1 MELTYRLSPE
11 AILREYGR
19 TGIRPMADQHL
30 IVDAVRC
37 TPEIRALY
45 EALRSSDF
53 PPLGEADRRFAGWDQ
68 PNLLRQHRDCVAIG
82 EADRYLTEDDVL
94 AYLQRSKDRED
105 VERVRFQSKVD
116 AAAAE
121 MELIEGV
128 LEIKALV
135 NALIEAGAIRQK
147 AENESAASRREVI

>member
-1 MELTYRLSPE
+1 MKLTYRLSPE
-11 AILREYGR
+11 AISREYGR
-19 TGIRPMADQHL
+19 TGICPIADQHL
-30 IVDAVRC
+30 IIDAVGS

-45 EALRSSDF
+45 EALRSSDY
-53 PPLGEADRRFAGWDQ
+53 PPLGEADRRFEGWNQ

-105 VERVRFQSKVD
+105 VERVRFQAKAH

-121 MELIEGV
+121 MEQQLTMIEGV
-128 LEIKALV
+128 LEVKALV
-135 NALIEAGAIRQK
+135 NALIEAQRGTD
-147 AENESAASRREVI
+147 V